1 MWRSHEIAILEE
13 DNPMTER
20 FTAQQLIDW
29 RKGHGWT
36 QAEAATRILL
46 SLDGYRK
53 KEQGVSSVNKR
64 DMKLI
69 KLADQEAAKEATA

>member
-1 MWRSHEIAILEE
+1 
-13 DNPMTER
+13 MTER
-20 FTAQQLIDW
+20 FTAQQLINW

-36 QAEAATRILL
+36 QAQAADRIYL

-53 KEQGVSSVNKR
+53 KEQGKSSINER

-69 KLADQEAAKEATA
+69 EVADQEEAKKATK